1 MRGLIEWL
9 GKRFS
14 RGSIRYV
21 MFASFTVSALVA
33 VLLTGMTLYARF
45 SRQMDEAIQEENQIL
60 VSQVNQSL
68 STYLRDM
75 IRLSD
80 AIYYNVVKN
89 TDLEQEPV
97 GEKIRLLY
105 DTYSD
110 YVENVALFT
119 GDGRLV
125 ATAPAAKVREKADV
139 TSAPWFTV
147 AMERTE
153 NLHFGV
159 PAVQNLF
166 ENTDS
171 GYKWVISLS
180 CAVELTGGSDTQ
192 LGVLLID
199 LKYSALTALFQS
211 VKLSGSGYVYRVI
224 SLSCA
229 VELTGGSDTQLGVL
243 LIDLKYSALTALFQ
257 SVKLSGS
264 GYVYLVDG
272 AGALIYHPERTLI
285 ASGQVRENNL
295 WAAALSDGVYTED
308 WEGSRRSVIVQ
319 SVGYTGWKLVGV
331 VERPVFMMSLRHTLP
346 FLAVI
351 LCVYL
356 ELLILMNVLLSR
368 KLTEPLRRLQESVGA
383 VEEGGAPPA
392 IYVGGTTET
401 RELGA
406 AIQHMVDRLR
416 QLSDDMVREHAAKQK
431 SELNAL
437 QAQINP
443 HFLYNTLDIIVWM
456 IENGQREDAVRVV
469 TALARFFRLSLAK
482 GRNIIPV
489 RDELEHVRNYLLIQ
503 EMRYKNKFRYQI
515 TCPEEAAGLTTI
527 KLVVQPIVENAI
539 YHSMDFMDGDGLID
553 IRAATD
559 GQTLTITISDNGLG
573 MPPDV
578 VERLLTAPPQP
589 GPQSTGKRGS
599 GIGLRNVQERIR
611 LYFGP
616 DYGVT
621 IQSEPDEG
629 TMVTLRL
636 PAVPYGEMEES

>member
-1 MRGLIEWL
+1 MRGLIERL

-139 TSAPWFTV
+139 ASAPWFTV

-171 GYKWVISLS
+171 GYK
-180 CAVELTGGSDTQ
+180 
-192 LGVLLID
+192 
-199 LKYSALTALFQS
+199 
-211 VKLSGSGYVYRVI
+211 RVI

-629 TMVTLRL
+629 TVVTLRL

>member
-1 MRGLIEWL
+1 MGEMSKRLQG
-9 GKRFS
+9 RFS

-21 MFASFTVSALVA
+21 MFASFTISALVA
-33 VLLTGMTLYARF
+33 VLLTCLTLYARF
-45 SRQMDEAIQEENQIL
+45 SKQMDDAIQEENQIL

-80 AIYYNVVKN
+80 SICYNVVKN
-89 TDLEQEPV
+89 TDLEREGV
-97 GEKIRLLY
+97 GEEIRLLY

-119 GDGRLV
+119 RTGELL
-125 ATAPAAKVREKADV
+125 ATAPAAKVKDGIDV
-139 TSAPWFTV
+139 TGEEWFTS
-147 AMERTE
+147 AMAQTE

-159 PAVQNLF
+159 PAIQTLF
-166 ENTDS
+166 VDAENN
-171 GYKWVISLS
+171 YKWVVSLS
-180 CAVELTGGSDTQ
+180 CAVELTQGGGAQ

-211 VKLSGSGYVYRVI
+211 VK
-224 SLSCA
+224 
-229 VELTGGSDTQLGVL
+229 
-243 LIDLKYSALTALFQ
+243 F
-257 SVKLSGS
+257 SGS

-272 AGALIYHPERTLI
+272 TGNLIYHPERTLI
-285 ASGQVRENNL
+285 ATGRVRENSL
-295 WAAALSDGVYTED
+295 QTAARSDGIYTEV
-308 WEGSRRSVIVQ
+308 WEGARRSVIVQ
-319 SVGYTGWKLVGV
+319 SVGYTGWKVVGV
-331 VERPVFMMSLRHTLP
+331 VERPGFTMSLQQTLP
-346 FLAVI
+346 FLVVI
-351 LCVYL
+351 ICAYV
-356 ELLILMNVLLSR
+356 ELLILMNVLLAR
-368 KLTEPLRRLQESVGA
+368 KITEPLRRLRESVGE
-383 VEEGGAPPA
+383 VEEGAERPI
-392 IYVGGTTET
+392 IYIGGTAET

-406 AIQHMVDRLR
+406 AVQHMVDRLR
-416 QLSDDMVREHAAKQK
+416 QLADDVVREHEAKRK

-456 IENGQREDAVRVV
+456 IENGQPEDAIRVV
-469 TALARFFRLSLAK
+469 TALARFFRLSLSK

-515 TCPEEAAGLTTI
+515 DCPEEAPDLTSS

-559 GQTLTITISDNGLG
+559 GKDLTITISDNGLG

-578 VERLLTAPPQP
+578 VERLLTASSQP
-589 GPQSTGKRGS
+589 GAQTSSKRGS

-616 DYGVT
+616 AYGVT

-629 TMVTLRL
+629 TVVTLRL
-636 PAVPYGEMEES
+636 PAVPYGEMEDT

>member
-1 MRGLIEWL
+1 MSKRLQG
-9 GKRFS
+9 RFS

-21 MFASFTVSALVA
+21 MFASFTISALVA
-33 VLLTGMTLYARF
+33 VLLTCLTLYARF
-45 SRQMDEAIQEENQIL
+45 SKQMDDAIQEENQIL

-80 AIYYNVVKN
+80 SICYNVVKN
-89 TDLEQEPV
+89 TDLEREGV
-97 GEKIRLLY
+97 GEEIRLLY

-119 GDGRLV
+119 RTGELL
-125 ATAPAAKVREKADV
+125 ATAPAAKVKDGIDV
-139 TSAPWFTV
+139 TGEEWFTS
-147 AMERTE
+147 AMAQTE

-159 PAVQNLF
+159 PAIQTLF
-166 ENTDS
+166 VDAENN
-171 GYKWVISLS
+171 YKWVVSLS
-180 CAVELTGGSDTQ
+180 CAVELTQGGGAQ

-211 VKLSGSGYVYRVI
+211 VK
-224 SLSCA
+224 
-229 VELTGGSDTQLGVL
+229 
-243 LIDLKYSALTALFQ
+243 F
-257 SVKLSGS
+257 SGS

-272 AGALIYHPERTLI
+272 TGNLIYHPERTLI
-285 ASGQVRENNL
+285 ATGRVRENSL
-295 WAAALSDGVYTED
+295 QTAARSDGIYTEV
-308 WEGSRRSVIVQ
+308 WEGARRSVIVQ
-319 SVGYTGWKLVGV
+319 SVGYTGWKVVGV
-331 VERPVFMMSLRHTLP
+331 VERPGFTMSLQQTLP
-346 FLAVI
+346 FLVVI
-351 LCVYL
+351 ICAYV

-368 KLTEPLRRLQESVGA
+368 KITEPLRRLRESVGQ
-383 VEEGGAPPA
+383 VEEGAERPP
-392 IYVGGTTET
+392 IYVGGTAET
-401 RELGA
+401 RELGT
-406 AIQHMVDRLR
+406 AIQTMVDRMR
-416 QLSDDMVREHAAKQK
+416 QLTADMVREHEQKQK

-456 IENGQREDAVRVV
+456 IENGQREDAIRVV
-469 TALARFFRLSLAK
+469 TALARFFRISLSK

-515 TCPEEAAGLTTI
+515 TCPEACANLTTI

-553 IRAATD
+553 IRADTD
-559 GQTLTITISDNGLG
+559 GRDLTITVSDNGLG

-578 VERLLTAPPQP
+578 VERLLTASPQP
-589 GPQSTGKRGS
+589 GAQTGGKRGS

-611 LYFGP
+611 LYFGSE
-616 DYGVT
+616 YGVT

-629 TMVTLRL
+629 TVVTLHL
-636 PAVPYGEMEES
+636 PAVPYGEMEDT

>member
-1 MRGLIEWL
+1 MGEMSKRLQG
-9 GKRFS
+9 RFS

-21 MFASFTVSALVA
+21 MFASFTISALVA
-33 VLLTGMTLYARF
+33 VLLTCLTLYARF
-45 SRQMDEAIQEENQIL
+45 SKQMDDAIQEENQIL

-80 AIYYNVVKN
+80 SICYNVVKN
-89 TDLEQEPV
+89 TDLEREGV
-97 GEKIRLLY
+97 GEEIRLLY

-119 GDGRLV
+119 RTGELL
-125 ATAPAAKVREKADV
+125 ATAPAAKVKDGIDV
-139 TSAPWFTV
+139 TGEEWFTS
-147 AMERTE
+147 AMAQTE

-159 PAVQNLF
+159 PAIQTLF
-166 ENTDS
+166 VDAENN
-171 GYKWVISLS
+171 YKWVVSLS
-180 CAVELTGGSDTQ
+180 CAVELTQGGGAQ

-211 VKLSGSGYVYRVI
+211 VK
-224 SLSCA
+224 
-229 VELTGGSDTQLGVL
+229 
-243 LIDLKYSALTALFQ
+243 F
-257 SVKLSGS
+257 SGS

-272 AGALIYHPERTLI
+272 TGNLIYHPERTLI
-285 ASGQVRENNL
+285 ATGRVRENSL
-295 WAAALSDGVYTED
+295 QTAARSDGIYTEV
-308 WEGSRRSVIVQ
+308 WEGARRSVIVQ
-319 SVGYTGWKLVGV
+319 SVGYTGWKVVGV
-331 VERPVFMMSLRHTLP
+331 VERPGFTMSLQQTLP
-346 FLAVI
+346 FLVVI
-351 LCVYL
+351 ICAYV

-368 KLTEPLRRLQESVGA
+368 KITEPLRRLRESVGQ
-383 VEEGGAPPA
+383 VEEGAERPP
-392 IYVGGTTET
+392 IYVGGTAET
-401 RELGA
+401 RELGT
-406 AIQHMVDRLR
+406 AIQTMVDRMR
-416 QLSDDMVREHAAKQK
+416 QLTADMVREHEQKQK

-456 IENGQREDAVRVV
+456 IENGQREDAIRVV
-469 TALARFFRLSLAK
+469 TALARFFRISLSK

-515 TCPEEAAGLTTI
+515 TCPEACANLTTI

-553 IRAATD
+553 IRADTD
-559 GQTLTITISDNGLG
+559 GRDLTITVSDNGLG

-578 VERLLTAPPQP
+578 VERLLTPPPQP
-589 GPQSTGKRGS
+589 GAQTGGKRGS

-611 LYFGP
+611 LYFGSE
-616 DYGVT
+616 YGVT

-629 TMVTLRL
+629 TVVTLHL
-636 PAVPYGEMEES
+636 PAVPYGEMEDT

>member
-1 MRGLIEWL
+1 MRGLIERL

-139 TSAPWFTV
+139 ASAPWFTV

-171 GYKWVISLS
+171 GYK
-180 CAVELTGGSDTQ
+180 
-192 LGVLLID
+192 
-199 LKYSALTALFQS
+199 
-211 VKLSGSGYVYRVI
+211 RVI

-383 VEEGGAPPA
+383 VEEGGTPPA

-515 TCPEEAAGLTTI
+515 TCPEEAASLTTI

-589 GPQSTGKRGS
+589 DPQSTGKRGS

-629 TMVTLRL
+629 TVVTLRL

>member
-1 MRGLIEWL
+1 MGEMSKRLQG
-9 GKRFS
+9 RFS

-21 MFASFTVSALVA
+21 MFASFTISALVA
-33 VLLTGMTLYARF
+33 VLLTCLTLYARF
-45 SRQMDEAIQEENQIL
+45 SKQMDNAIQEENQIL

-80 AIYYNVVKN
+80 SICYNVVKN
-89 TDLEQEPV
+89 TDLEREGV
-97 GEKIRLLY
+97 GEEIRLLY

-119 GDGRLV
+119 RTGELL
-125 ATAPAAKVREKADV
+125 ATAPAAKVKDGIDV
-139 TSAPWFTV
+139 TGEEWFTS
-147 AMERTE
+147 AMAQTE

-159 PAVQNLF
+159 PAIQTLF
-166 ENTDS
+166 VDAENN
-171 GYKWVISLS
+171 YKWVVSLS
-180 CAVELTGGSDTQ
+180 CAVELTQGGGAQ

-211 VKLSGSGYVYRVI
+211 VK
-224 SLSCA
+224 
-229 VELTGGSDTQLGVL
+229 
-243 LIDLKYSALTALFQ
+243 F
-257 SVKLSGS
+257 SGS

-272 AGALIYHPERTLI
+272 TGNLIYHPERTLI
-285 ASGQVRENNL
+285 ATGRVRENSL
-295 WAAALSDGVYTED
+295 QTAARSDGIYTEV
-308 WEGSRRSVIVQ
+308 WEGARRSVIVQ
-319 SVGYTGWKLVGV
+319 SVGYTGWKVVGV
-331 VERPVFMMSLRHTLP
+331 VERPGFTMSLQQTLP
-346 FLAVI
+346 FLVVI
-351 LCVYL
+351 ICAYV

-368 KLTEPLRRLQESVGA
+368 KITEPLRRLRESVGQ
-383 VEEGGAPPA
+383 VEEGAERPP
-392 IYVGGTTET
+392 IYVGGTAET
-401 RELGA
+401 RELGT
-406 AIQHMVDRLR
+406 AIQTMVDRMR
-416 QLSDDMVREHAAKQK
+416 QLTADMVREHEQKQK

-456 IENGQREDAVRVV
+456 IENGQREDAIRVV
-469 TALARFFRLSLAK
+469 TALARFFRVSLSK

-515 TCPEEAAGLTTI
+515 TCPEACANLTTI

-553 IRAATD
+553 IRADTD
-559 GQTLTITISDNGLG
+559 GRDLTITVSDNGLG

-578 VERLLTAPPQP
+578 VERLLTASPQP
-589 GPQSTGKRGS
+589 GAQTGGKRGS

-611 LYFGP
+611 LYFGSE
-616 DYGVT
+616 YGVT

-629 TMVTLRL
+629 TVVTLHL
-636 PAVPYGEMEES
+636 PAVPYGEMEDT

>member
-45 SRQMDEAIQEENQIL
+45 SRQMDESIQEENQIL

-125 ATAPAAKVREKADV
+125 ATAPAAKVREKVDV
-139 TSAPWFTV
+139 ASAPWFTV

-171 GYKWVISLS
+171 GYK
-180 CAVELTGGSDTQ
+180 
-192 LGVLLID
+192 
-199 LKYSALTALFQS
+199 
-211 VKLSGSGYVYRVI
+211 RVI

-629 TMVTLRL
+629 TVVTLRL

>member
-1 MRGLIEWL
+1 MGEMSKRLQG
-9 GKRFS
+9 RFS

-21 MFASFTVSALVA
+21 MFASFTISALVA
-33 VLLTGMTLYARF
+33 VLLTCLTLYARF
-45 SRQMDEAIQEENQIL
+45 SKQMDDAIQEENQIL

-80 AIYYNVVKN
+80 SICYNVVKN
-89 TDLEQEPV
+89 TDLEREGV
-97 GEKIRLLY
+97 GEEIRLLY

-119 GDGRLV
+119 RTGELL
-125 ATAPAAKVREKADV
+125 ATAPAAKVKDGIDV
-139 TSAPWFTV
+139 TGEEWFTS
-147 AMERTE
+147 AMAQTE

-159 PAVQNLF
+159 PAIQTLF
-166 ENTDS
+166 VDAENN
-171 GYKWVISLS
+171 YKWVVSLS
-180 CAVELTGGSDTQ
+180 CAVELTQGGGAQ

-211 VKLSGSGYVYRVI
+211 VK
-224 SLSCA
+224 
-229 VELTGGSDTQLGVL
+229 
-243 LIDLKYSALTALFQ
+243 F
-257 SVKLSGS
+257 SGS

-272 AGALIYHPERTLI
+272 TGNLIYHPERTLI
-285 ASGQVRENNL
+285 ATGRVRENSL
-295 WAAALSDGVYTED
+295 QTAARSDGIYTEV
-308 WEGSRRSVIVQ
+308 WEGARRSVIVQ
-319 SVGYTGWKLVGV
+319 SVGYTGWKVVGV
-331 VERPVFMMSLRHTLP
+331 VERPGFTMSLQQTLP
-346 FLAVI
+346 FLVVI
-351 LCVYL
+351 ICAYV

-368 KLTEPLRRLQESVGA
+368 KITEPLRRLRESVGQVA
-383 VEEGGAPPA
+383 EGAERPA
-392 IYVGGTTET
+392 IYVGGTAET
-401 RELGA
+401 RELGT
-406 AIQHMVDRLR
+406 AIQTMVDRMR
-416 QLSDDMVREHAAKQK
+416 QLTADMVREHEQKQK

-456 IENGQREDAVRVV
+456 IENGQREDAIRVV
-469 TALARFFRLSLAK
+469 TALARFFRISLSK

-515 TCPEEAAGLTTI
+515 TCPEACANLTTI

-553 IRAATD
+553 IRADTD
-559 GQTLTITISDNGLG
+559 GRDLTITVSDNGLG

-578 VERLLTAPPQP
+578 VERLLTASPQP
-589 GPQSTGKRGS
+589 GAQTGGKRGS

-611 LYFGP
+611 LYFGSE
-616 DYGVT
+616 YGVT

-629 TMVTLRL
+629 TVVTLHL
-636 PAVPYGEMEES
+636 PAVPYGEMEDT

>member
-1 MRGLIEWL
+1 MRGLIERL

-139 TSAPWFTV
+139 ASAPWFTV

-171 GYKWVISLS
+171 GYK
-180 CAVELTGGSDTQ
+180 
-192 LGVLLID
+192 
-199 LKYSALTALFQS
+199 
-211 VKLSGSGYVYRVI
+211 RVI

-589 GPQSTGKRGS
+589 GS

-629 TMVTLRL
+629 TVVTLRL

>member
-1 MRGLIEWL
+1 
-9 GKRFS
+9 
-14 RGSIRYV
+14 
-21 MFASFTVSALVA
+21 
-33 VLLTGMTLYARF
+33 MTLYARF

-139 TSAPWFTV
+139 ASAPWFTV

-171 GYKWVISLS
+171 GYK
-180 CAVELTGGSDTQ
+180 
-192 LGVLLID
+192 
-199 LKYSALTALFQS
+199 
-211 VKLSGSGYVYRVI
+211 RVI

-611 LYFGP
+611 PGLWRHHSVGA
-616 DYGVT
+616 G
-621 IQSEPDEG
+621 
-629 TMVTLRL
+629 
-636 PAVPYGEMEES
+636 

>member
-1 MRGLIEWL
+1 MGEMSKRLQG
-9 GKRFS
+9 RFS

-21 MFASFTVSALVA
+21 MFASFTISALVA
-33 VLLTGMTLYARF
+33 VLLTCLTLYARF
-45 SRQMDEAIQEENQIL
+45 SKQMDDAIQEENQIL

-80 AIYYNVVKN
+80 SICYNVVKN
-89 TDLEQEPV
+89 TDLEREGV
-97 GEKIRLLY
+97 GEEIRLLY

-119 GDGRLV
+119 RTGELL
-125 ATAPAAKVREKADV
+125 ATAPAAKVKDGIDV
-139 TSAPWFTV
+139 TGEEWFTS
-147 AMERTE
+147 AMAQTE

-159 PAVQNLF
+159 PAIQTLF
-166 ENTDS
+166 VDAENN
-171 GYKWVISLS
+171 YKWVVSLS
-180 CAVELTGGSDTQ
+180 CAVELTQGGGAQ

-211 VKLSGSGYVYRVI
+211 VK
-224 SLSCA
+224 
-229 VELTGGSDTQLGVL
+229 
-243 LIDLKYSALTALFQ
+243 F
-257 SVKLSGS
+257 SGS

-272 AGALIYHPERTLI
+272 TGNLIYHPERTLI
-285 ASGQVRENNL
+285 ATGRVRENSL
-295 WAAALSDGVYTED
+295 QTAARSDGIYTEV
-308 WEGSRRSVIVQ
+308 WEGARRSVIVQ
-319 SVGYTGWKLVGV
+319 SVGYTGWKVVGV
-331 VERPVFMMSLRHTLP
+331 VERPGFTMSLQQTLP
-346 FLAVI
+346 FLVVI
-351 LCVYL
+351 ICAYV

-368 KLTEPLRRLQESVGA
+368 KITEPLRRLRESVGQ
-383 VEEGGAPPA
+383 VEEGAERPP
-392 IYVGGTTET
+392 IYVGGTAET
-401 RELGA
+401 RELGT
-406 AIQHMVDRLR
+406 AIQTMVDRMR
-416 QLSDDMVREHAAKQK
+416 QLTADMVREHEQKQK

-456 IENGQREDAVRVV
+456 IENGQREDAIRVV
-469 TALARFFRLSLAK
+469 TALARFFRISLSK

-503 EMRYKNKFRYQI
+503 EMRYKNKFRYQL
-515 TCPEEAAGLTTI
+515 TCPEACANLTTI

-553 IRAATD
+553 IRADTD
-559 GQTLTITISDNGLG
+559 GRDLTITVSDNGLG

-578 VERLLTAPPQP
+578 VERLLTASPQP
-589 GPQSTGKRGS
+589 GAQTGGKRGS

-611 LYFGP
+611 LYFGSE
-616 DYGVT
+616 YGVT

-629 TMVTLRL
+629 TVVTLHL
-636 PAVPYGEMEES
+636 PAVPYGEMEDT

>member
-1 MRGLIEWL
+1 MGEMSKRLQG
-9 GKRFS
+9 RFS

-21 MFASFTVSALVA
+21 MFASFTISALVA
-33 VLLTGMTLYARF
+33 VLLTCLTLYARF
-45 SRQMDEAIQEENQIL
+45 STQMDDAIQEENQIL

-80 AIYYNVVKN
+80 SICYNVVKN
-89 TDLEQEPV
+89 TDLEREGV
-97 GEKIRLLY
+97 GEEIRLLY

-119 GDGRLV
+119 RAGELL
-125 ATAPAAKVREKADV
+125 ATAPAAKVKDGIDV
-139 TSAPWFTV
+139 TGEEWFTS
-147 AMERTE
+147 AMAQTE

-159 PAVQNLF
+159 PAIQTLF
-166 ENTDS
+166 VDAENN
-171 GYKWVISLS
+171 YKWVVSLS
-180 CAVELTGGSDTQ
+180 CAVELTQGGGAQ

-211 VKLSGSGYVYRVI
+211 VK
-224 SLSCA
+224 
-229 VELTGGSDTQLGVL
+229 
-243 LIDLKYSALTALFQ
+243 F
-257 SVKLSGS
+257 SGS

-272 AGALIYHPERTLI
+272 AGNLIYHPERTLI
-285 ASGQVRENNL
+285 ATGRVRENSL
-295 WAAALSDGVYTED
+295 QTAARADGIYTEV
-308 WEGSRRSVIVQ
+308 WEGARRSVIVQ
-319 SVGYTGWKLVGV
+319 SVGYTGWKVVGV
-331 VERPVFMMSLRHTLP
+331 VERPGFTMSLQQTLP
-346 FLAVI
+346 FLVVI
-351 LCVYL
+351 ICAYV

-368 KLTEPLRRLQESVGA
+368 KITEPLRRLRESVGR
-383 VEEGGAPPA
+383 VEEGAERTA

-401 RELGA
+401 RELGS
-406 AIQHMVDRLR
+406 AIQTMVDRMR
-416 QLSDDMVREHAAKQK
+416 QLTADMVREHEQKQK

-456 IENGQREDAVRVV
+456 IENGQREDAIRVV
-469 TALARFFRLSLAK
+469 TALARFFRISLSK

-515 TCPEEAAGLTTI
+515 TCPEACANLTTI

-553 IRAATD
+553 IRADSD
-559 GQTLTITISDNGLG
+559 GGDLTITVSDNGLG

-578 VERLLTAPPQP
+578 VERLLTAQPQP
-589 GPQSTGKRGS
+589 GAQTGGKRGS

-611 LYFGP
+611 LYFGAE
-616 DYGVT
+616 YGVT

-629 TMVTLRL
+629 TVVTLHL
-636 PAVPYGEMEES
+636 PAVPYGEMEDT

>member
-1 MRGLIEWL
+1 MGEMSKRLQG
-9 GKRFS
+9 RFS

-21 MFASFTVSALVA
+21 MFASFTISALVA
-33 VLLTGMTLYARF
+33 VLLTCLTLYARF
-45 SRQMDEAIQEENQIL
+45 SKQMDDAIQEENQIL

-80 AIYYNVVKN
+80 SICYNVVKN
-89 TDLEQEPV
+89 TDLEREGV
-97 GEKIRLLY
+97 GEEIRLLY

-119 GDGRLV
+119 RTGELL
-125 ATAPAAKVREKADV
+125 ATAPAAKVKDGIDV
-139 TSAPWFTV
+139 TGEEWFTS
-147 AMERTE
+147 AMAQTE

-159 PAVQNLF
+159 PAIQTLF
-166 ENTDS
+166 VDAENN
-171 GYKWVISLS
+171 YKWVVSLS
-180 CAVELTGGSDTQ
+180 CAVELTQGGGAQ

-211 VKLSGSGYVYRVI
+211 VK
-224 SLSCA
+224 
-229 VELTGGSDTQLGVL
+229 
-243 LIDLKYSALTALFQ
+243 F
-257 SVKLSGS
+257 SGS

-272 AGALIYHPERTLI
+272 TGNLIYHPERTLI
-285 ASGQVRENNL
+285 ATGRVRENSL
-295 WAAALSDGVYTED
+295 QTAARSDGIYTEV
-308 WEGSRRSVIVQ
+308 WEGARRSVIVQ
-319 SVGYTGWKLVGV
+319 SVGYTGWKVVGV
-331 VERPVFMMSLRHTLP
+331 VERPGFTMSLQQTLP
-346 FLAVI
+346 LRVVI
-351 LCVYL
+351 SCACV
-356 ELLILMNVLLSR
+356 ELLILMKVLLSR
-368 KLTEPLRRLQESVGA
+368 KITEPLRRLRESVGQ
-383 VEEGGAPPA
+383 VEEGAERPA
-392 IYVGGTTET
+392 IYVGGTAET
-401 RELGA
+401 RELGT
-406 AIQHMVDRLR
+406 AIQTMVDRMR
-416 QLSDDMVREHAAKQK
+416 QLTADMVREHEQKQK

-456 IENGQREDAVRVV
+456 IENGQREDAIRVV
-469 TALARFFRLSLAK
+469 TALARFFRISLSK

-515 TCPEEAAGLTTI
+515 TCPEACANLTTI

-553 IRAATD
+553 IRADTD
-559 GQTLTITISDNGLG
+559 GRDLTITVSDNGLG

-578 VERLLTAPPQP
+578 VERLLTASPQP
-589 GPQSTGKRGS
+589 GAQTGGKRGS

-611 LYFGP
+611 LYFGSE
-616 DYGVT
+616 YGVT

-629 TMVTLRL
+629 TVVTLHL
-636 PAVPYGEMEES
+636 PAVPYGEMEDT

>member
-1 MRGLIEWL
+1 MGEMSKRLQG
-9 GKRFS
+9 RFS

-21 MFASFTVSALVA
+21 MFASFTISALVA
-33 VLLTGMTLYARF
+33 VLLTCLTLYARF
-45 SRQMDEAIQEENQIL
+45 SKQMDDAIQEENQIL

-80 AIYYNVVKN
+80 SICYNVVKN
-89 TDLEQEPV
+89 TDLEREGV
-97 GEKIRLLY
+97 GEEIRLLY

-119 GDGRLV
+119 RTGELL
-125 ATAPAAKVREKADV
+125 ATAPAAKVKDGIDV
-139 TSAPWFTV
+139 TGEEWFTS
-147 AMERTE
+147 AMAQTE

-159 PAVQNLF
+159 PAIQTLF
-166 ENTDS
+166 VDAENN
-171 GYKWVISLS
+171 YKWVVSLS
-180 CAVELTGGSDTQ
+180 CAVELTQGGGAQ

-211 VKLSGSGYVYRVI
+211 VK
-224 SLSCA
+224 
-229 VELTGGSDTQLGVL
+229 
-243 LIDLKYSALTALFQ
+243 F
-257 SVKLSGS
+257 SGS

-272 AGALIYHPERTLI
+272 TGNLIYHPERTLI
-285 ASGQVRENNL
+285 ATGRVRENSL
-295 WAAALSDGVYTED
+295 QTAARSDGIYTEV
-308 WEGSRRSVIVQ
+308 WEGARRSVIVQ
-319 SVGYTGWKLVGV
+319 SVGYTGWKVVGV
-331 VERPVFMMSLRHTLP
+331 VERPGFTMSLQQTLP
-346 FLAVI
+346 FLVVI
-351 LCVYL
+351 ICAYV

-368 KLTEPLRRLQESVGA
+368 KITEPLRRLRESVGQ
-383 VEEGGAPPA
+383 VEEGAERPP
-392 IYVGGTTET
+392 IYVGGTAET
-401 RELGA
+401 RELGT
-406 AIQHMVDRLR
+406 AIQTMVDRMR
-416 QLSDDMVREHAAKQK
+416 QLTADMVREHEQKQK

-456 IENGQREDAVRVV
+456 IENGQREDAIRVV
-469 TALARFFRLSLAK
+469 TALARFFRVSLSK

-515 TCPEEAAGLTTI
+515 TCPEACANLTTI

-539 YHSMDFMDGDGLID
+539 YHSMDFKDGDGLID
-553 IRAATD
+553 IRADTD
-559 GQTLTITISDNGLG
+559 GRDLTITVSDNGLG

-578 VERLLTAPPQP
+578 VERLLTASPQP
-589 GPQSTGKRGS
+589 GAQTGGKRGS

-611 LYFGP
+611 LYFGSE
-616 DYGVT
+616 YGVT

-629 TMVTLRL
+629 TVVTLHL
-636 PAVPYGEMEES
+636 PAVPYGEMEDT

>member
-1 MRGLIEWL
+1 MGEMSKRLQG
-9 GKRFS
+9 RFS

-21 MFASFTVSALVA
+21 MFASFTISALVA
-33 VLLTGMTLYARF
+33 VLLTCLTLYARF
-45 SRQMDEAIQEENQIL
+45 SKQMDDAIQEENQIL

-80 AIYYNVVKN
+80 SICYNVVKN
-89 TDLEQEPV
+89 TDLEREGV
-97 GEKIRLLY
+97 GEEIRLLY

-119 GDGRLV
+119 RTGELL
-125 ATAPAAKVREKADV
+125 ATAPAAKVKDGIDV
-139 TSAPWFTV
+139 TGEEWFTS
-147 AMERTE
+147 AMAQTE

-159 PAVQNLF
+159 PAIQTLF
-166 ENTDS
+166 VDAENN
-171 GYKWVISLS
+171 YKWVVSLS
-180 CAVELTGGSDTQ
+180 CAVELTQGGGAQ

-211 VKLSGSGYVYRVI
+211 VK
-224 SLSCA
+224 
-229 VELTGGSDTQLGVL
+229 
-243 LIDLKYSALTALFQ
+243 F
-257 SVKLSGS
+257 SGS

-272 AGALIYHPERTLI
+272 TGNLIYHPERTLI
-285 ASGQVRENNL
+285 ATGRVRENSL
-295 WAAALSDGVYTED
+295 QTAARSDGIYTEV
-308 WEGSRRSVIVQ
+308 WEGARRSVIVQ
-319 SVGYTGWKLVGV
+319 SVGYTGWKVVGV
-331 VERPVFMMSLRHTLP
+331 VERPGFTMSLQQTLP
-346 FLAVI
+346 FLVVI
-351 LCVYL
+351 ICAYV

-368 KLTEPLRRLQESVGA
+368 KITEPLRRLRESVGQ
-383 VEEGGAPPA
+383 VEEGAERPP
-392 IYVGGTTET
+392 IYVGGTAET
-401 RELGA
+401 RELGT
-406 AIQHMVDRLR
+406 AIQTMVDRMR
-416 QLSDDMVREHAAKQK
+416 QLTADMVREHEQKQK

-456 IENGQREDAVRVV
+456 IENGQREDAIRVV
-469 TALARFFRLSLAK
+469 TALARFFRISLSK

-515 TCPEEAAGLTTI
+515 TCPEACANLTTI

-553 IRAATD
+553 IRADTD
-559 GQTLTITISDNGLG
+559 GRDLTITVSDNGLG

-578 VERLLTAPPQP
+578 VERLLTASPQP
-589 GPQSTGKRGS
+589 GAQTGGKRGS

-611 LYFGP
+611 LYFGSE
-616 DYGVT
+616 YGVT

-629 TMVTLRL
+629 TVVTLHL
-636 PAVPYGEMEES
+636 PAVPYGEMEDT

>member
-139 TSAPWFTV
+139 ASAPWFTV

-171 GYKWVISLS
+171 GYK
-180 CAVELTGGSDTQ
+180 
-192 LGVLLID
+192 
-199 LKYSALTALFQS
+199 
-211 VKLSGSGYVYRVI
+211 RVI

>member
-139 TSAPWFTV
+139 ASAPWFTV

-171 GYKWVISLS
+171 GYK
-180 CAVELTGGSDTQ
+180 
-192 LGVLLID
+192 
-199 LKYSALTALFQS
+199 
-211 VKLSGSGYVYRVI
+211 RVI

-319 SVGYTGWKLVGV
+319 SVGYTGWKLVGG

-629 TMVTLRL
+629 TMVTVHL
-636 PAVPYGEMEES
+636 PAVTYGELEES